1 MPPIR
6 SRSSSNS
13 AEQEGRVLLAM
24 QAIKTQQIISICE
37 AARRFEV
44 PKSTLLRRLKSTP
57 CRANSRANSHKLT
70 DLEEESLEKWILSMD
85 SRGSA
90 PRPSTVREMA
100 DLLLQQR
107 GITPAPSVG
116 EKWVYNFVK
125 RHPLLSSRFSR
136 RYNYER
142 AKCEDPE
149 IIRGWFNLV
158 QKTVIQFGIDPD
170 DVYNFD
176 ETGFAMGLT
185 ATAKVITRRDLYGR
199 RALLQPGNR
208 EWVTTIECTNASG
221 WALPP
226 CIIFKGKVF
235 IESWFDGLPDD
246 WRFEVSPN
254 GWTSDEIGLR
264 WLEKLFIPSTSL
276 RTKGRYRLL
285 ILDGHGSH
293 LTPKF
298 DEICERNKVIPICM
312 PPHSSHLLQPLDIGC
327 FAVLKR
333 SYSRMVEIKMRN
345 GINHIDK
352 LDFLKAYPEARIEA
366 FKSETIKNSF
376 GAAGL
381 VPFMPDRVISKLNI
395 RLRTPTPP
403 PSRGSESSQNFTP
416 KTPATEKELRRQ
428 ASSIK
433 ALLRTR
439 SRSPPSPS
447 DRALN
452 QLIKGFRLTMQSAIL
467 LAKENKELRAE
478 NEKKKQKRIRS
489 LRHIDHKGDL
499 SVQEVHKLRSE
510 PFETQ
515 VARIN
520 TYREQVE
527 QGLQPPVRAGRACG
541 ICRLPGHRRETCPDR
556 EIS

>member
-6 SRSSSNS
+6 SQSSRNS
-13 AEQEGRVLLAM
+13 IEQEGRILLAI
-24 QAIKTQQIISICE
+24 QAFKNKEISSIRE
-37 AARRFEV
+37 VARRFNI
-44 PKSTLLRRLKSTP
+44 PRSTLQDRLRGHQN
-57 CRANSRANSHKLT
+57 RAISRANSSKLT
-70 DLEEESLEKWILSMD
+70 EIEEESLEKWILSMD
-85 SRGSA
+85 LRGA
-90 PRPSTVREMA
+90 PPRPSTVREMA
-100 DLLLQQR
+100 NLLLEKR
-107 GITPAPSVG
+107 GTTPVISVG

-142 AKCEDPE
+142 AKCEDPKVIGE
-149 IIRGWFNLV
+149 WFDLV
-158 QKTVIQFGIDPD
+158 QKTILQFGIDPD

-176 ETGFAMGLT
+176 ETGFAMGLIS
-185 ATAKVITRRDLYGR
+185 TAKVITRSEYYGR
-199 RALLQPGNR
+199 RSLLQPGNR
-208 EWVTTIECTNASG
+208 EWVTAIECINASG
-221 WALPP
+221 WAHPP

-235 IESWFDGLPDD
+235 IESWFDGLPED

-264 WLEKLFIPSTSL
+264 WLKKLFIPTTSS
-276 RTKGRYRLL
+276 RTKGIYRLL

-298 DEICERNKVIPICM
+298 DEICEQNKVIPICM
-312 PPHSSHLLQPLDIGC
+312 PAHSSHLLQPLDIGC

-333 SYSRMVEIKMRN
+333 SYSRMVEMKMRS

-352 LDFLKAYPEARIEA
+352 LDFLEAYPLARIEA

-376 GAAGL
+376 RAAGL
-381 VPFMPDRVISKLNI
+381 IPFAPDRVISKLNI

-403 PSRGSESSQNFTP
+403 PSRGSDWDP
-416 KTPATEKELRRQ
+416 KTPSNYIQLQKQ

-439 SRSPPSPS
+439 SRSPPSP
-447 DRALN
+447 LN
-452 QLIKGFRLTMQSAIL
+452 SAINQVLKACQITMQSAAFL
-467 LAKENKELRAE
+467 EKEVGDLRAA
-478 NEKKKQKRIRS
+478 NEKQKQKRTRS
-489 LRHIDHKGDL
+489 TRTIVHEGDL
-499 SVQEVHKLRSE
+499 SVQEVRELRAE

-515 VARIN
+515 VMRIN
-520 TYREQVE
+520 TYREQVS
-527 QGLQPPVRAGRACG
+527 QGLQQSVRAGRACG

-556 EIS
+556 ETS

>member
-6 SRSSSNS
+6 SQSSSNS
-13 AEQEGRVLLAM
+13 AEQEGRVLLAIE
-24 QAIKTQQIISICE
+24 AFKKKEISSIRE
-37 AARRFEV
+37 VARVFNIPR
-44 PKSTLLRRLKSTP
+44 STLQDRLRGHQN
-57 CRANSRANSHKLT
+57 RAICRANSHKLT
-70 DLEEESLEKWILSMD
+70 EYEEESLQRWVLSMD

-100 DLLLQQR
+100 NLLLQQR
-107 GITPAPSVG
+107 GTTPVISVG

-142 AKCEDPE
+142 AKCEDPK
-149 IIRGWFNLV
+149 IIQGWFDLV
-158 QKTVIQFGIDPD
+158 QKTILQFGIHPD

-176 ETGFAMGLT
+176 ETGFAMGLI
-185 ATAKVITRRDLYGR
+185 ATAKVITRSEFYGR
-199 RALLQPGNR
+199 RSLLQPGNR
-208 EWVTTIECTNASG
+208 EWVTAIECTNSSG

-264 WLEKLFIPSTSL
+264 WLEKLFIPSTSS
-276 RTKGRYRLL
+276 RTKGGYRLL

-298 DEICERNKVIPICM
+298 DEICEQNKVIPICM

-333 SYSRMVEIKMRN
+333 SYGRLVEMKMRN

-352 LDFLKAYPEARIEA
+352 LDFLEAYPLARIEA

-381 VPFMPDRVISKLNI
+381 IPFAPNRVISKLNI

-403 PSRGSESSQNFTP
+403 PSRGSDWDP
-416 KTPATEKELRRQ
+416 KTPSNYVQLQKQ

-433 ALLRTR
+433 ALLRAR
-439 SRSPPSPS
+439 SKSPPSP
-447 DRALN
+447 LN
-452 QLIKGFRLTMQSAIL
+452 CAINKVLKACQITMQSAAL
-467 LAKENKELRAE
+467 LEKEVSDLRAA
-478 NEKKKQKRIRS
+478 NEKQKQKRTRS
-489 LRHIDHKGDL
+489 TRTIVHEGDL
-499 SVQEVHKLRSE
+499 SVQEVRELRGE
-510 PFETQ
+510 PFEAQ

-520 TYREQVE
+520 TYREQVSE
-527 QGLQPPVRAGRACG
+527 GLQPPIRAGRACG
-541 ICRLPGHRRETCPDR
+541 ICRQPGHRRETCPNR
-556 EIS
+556 